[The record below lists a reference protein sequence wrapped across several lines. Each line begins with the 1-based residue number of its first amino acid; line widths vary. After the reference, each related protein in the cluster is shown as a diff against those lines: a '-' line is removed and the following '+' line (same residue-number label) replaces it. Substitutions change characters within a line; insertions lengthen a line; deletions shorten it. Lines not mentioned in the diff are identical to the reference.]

1 MLVLRVKRKI
11 KWKTSLRYELLF
23 YFFFALGEEILAA
36 RKECEGKRE
45 LKNDRARTRVV
56 VFFVVFGFCLYM

>member
-1 MLVLRVKRKI
+1 MN
-11 KWKTSLRYELLF
+11 YF
-23 YFFFALGEEILAA
+23 FFFFALGEEILAA

-45 LKNDRARTRVV
+45 LNNDRARTRVV